1 MEEFQAAAQQ
11 QQQMMML
18 MMSGGAGFEVRGF
31 TDWGAHFFKKNGAAP
46 REVTQTVAPLPS
58 LLLFFLQ
65 RVCFCRTSS

>member
-18 MMSGGAGFEVRGF
+18 MMSGGAGFEVRGH
-31 TDWGAHFFKKNGAAP
+31 TFFFQKNGAAP